1 MHSFLQDIRY
11 GLRMLAKAPGITL
24 AAIFA
29 FGLGIGA
36 NTATFSTANTFLLHP
51 ISFPEVDRLAMVMG
65 RAPGQTEGWSEVS
78 PADFQE
84 WRGQNHSF
92 ETLAVYDW
100 DDVNLTGVGEPL
112 KVQGFRVSANFFD
125 VLRAK
130 PALGRTF
137 VTGEDEPGRNQEVIL
152 SNGLWRRQFGSDPA
166 VIGRSI
172 HLDGKPTQI
181 IGVMADEVRFP
192 VSAELWIPLA
202 LSPPERASRSVRY
215 LNPVGRLRPGV
226 TLAHAQAELSTI
238 QNRLRGSFPDT
249 ETGWGVQAM
258 RLGDFISGPGRGYNL
273 MSLIA
278 VGFVLLIACSN
289 VANLLLARSSAR
301 QNEFA
306 IRVALGASR
315 ARLMRQVVIE
325 SVLLAIGGTV
335 VGLLLGSWWISLI
348 RLSMPPEVARYI
360 PGWSQVRLDHD
371 VFLYTLTI
379 ALIAGILAGIVPAF
393 QGTKN
398 FNQSLKE
405 AGRGGGSSRSRARFR
420 SAFVVIEVALSLVL
434 LVGAGLM
441 AKGVETLLHLN
452 FKFSPQSVLTFR
464 VALPHSRYETPQQ
477 RVAFFDSLTERLKRS
492 PGVQSSAVAIQ
503 VPFAGGNSNSFS
515 IEGQPVQPGEFHEA
529 EYNDIGASY
538 FQLLHVP
545 LADGREF
552 DDRDSADSPPV
563 AIVSEGLAKRYW
575 PGRSAVGHRVK
586 PGGEDSKERWATVV
600 GVVAEVN
607 YNPWRHDPP
616 PEIYFPFRQRPASN
630 VYMAVRT
637 TEDPKALLPV
647 VRSVVSSIDPD
658 QPIFDVYPLDH
669 VISNSII
676 GLTYVAVMMGVFGFM
691 ALVLSAVGVSGVM
704 AYAVSQRTH
713 EIGVRMAIGAR
724 PNDVLGLFIFNG
736 LKLLLL
742 GVVIGLPLAF
752 ALARLLSS
760 LLFGVQSN
768 DFTSF
773 FGGGLLL
780 AVVVFF
786 ACYIPARAATRVDPI
801 IALRYE

>member
-1 MHSFLQDIRY
+1 
-11 GLRMLAKAPGITL
+11 

-379 ALIAGILAGIVPAF
+379 ALIAGILGGIVPAF

-492 PGVQSSAVAIQ
+492 PGVQSSA
-503 VPFAGGNSNSFS
+503 
-515 IEGQPVQPGEFHEA
+515 
-529 EYNDIGASY
+529 
-538 FQLLHVP
+538 
-545 LADGREF
+545 
-552 DDRDSADSPPV
+552 
-563 AIVSEGLAKRYW
+563 
-575 PGRSAVGHRVK
+575 
-586 PGGEDSKERWATVV
+586 
-600 GVVAEVN
+600 
-607 YNPWRHDPP
+607 
-616 PEIYFPFRQRPASN
+616 
-630 VYMAVRT
+630 
-637 TEDPKALLPV
+637 
-647 VRSVVSSIDPD
+647 
-658 QPIFDVYPLDH
+658 
-669 VISNSII
+669 
-676 GLTYVAVMMGVFGFM
+676 
-691 ALVLSAVGVSGVM
+691 
-704 AYAVSQRTH
+704 
-713 EIGVRMAIGAR
+713 
-724 PNDVLGLFIFNG
+724 
-736 LKLLLL
+736 
-742 GVVIGLPLAF
+742 
-752 ALARLLSS
+752 
-760 LLFGVQSN
+760 
-768 DFTSF
+768 
-773 FGGGLLL
+773 
-780 AVVVFF
+780 
-786 ACYIPARAATRVDPI
+786 
-801 IALRYE
+801 

>member
-11 GLRMLAKAPGITL
+11 GLRMLAKASGITL

-51 ISFPEVDRLAMVMG
+51 ISFPEVERLAMVLG

-84 WRGQNHSF
+84 WRAQNHFF

-100 DDVNLTGVGEPL
+100 DDVNLTGVGEPI

-172 HLDGKPTQI
+172 HLDGKPTRI

-226 TLAHAQAELSTI
+226 TLAQAQAELNTI
-238 QNRLRGSFPDT
+238 QDRLRGWFPDT

-325 SVLLAIGGTV
+325 SLLLAIGGTV

-360 PGWSQVRLDHD
+360 PGWNQVRLDHD
-371 VFLYTLTI
+371 VFLYTLTV

-405 AGRGGGSSRSRARFR
+405 AGRGGGSSRSRTRFR
-420 SAFVVIEVALSLVL
+420 SAFIVIEVALSLVL

-464 VALPHSRYETPQQ
+464 VALPHSRYQTPQQ
-477 RVAFFDSLTERLKRS
+477 RAAFFDSLTERLKRS

-545 LADGREF
+545 LAEGREF

-563 AIVSEGLAKRYW
+563 AIVSESLAKRYW

-586 PGGEDSKERWATVV
+586 PGAEDSKERWATVV

-616 PEIYFPFRQRPASN
+616 PAIYFPFRQRPASN
-630 VYMAVRT
+630 AYMAVRT
-637 TEDPKALLPV
+637 TEDPKALLPF
-647 VRSVVSSIDPD
+647 VRSAVSSIDPD

-724 PNDVLGLFIFNG
+724 PSDVLGLFIFNG

-786 ACYIPARAATRVDPI
+786 ACYLPARAATRVDPI

>member
-51 ISFPEVDRLAMVMG
+51 ISFPEVDRLAMVMA

-84 WRGQNHSF
+84 WREQNHSF
-92 ETLAVYDW
+92 EALAAYEW
-100 DDVNLTGVGEPL
+100 DDVNLTGVSEPV
-112 KVQGFRVSANFFD
+112 KVQGFLVSANFFD

-130 PALGRTF
+130 PVLGRTF
-137 VTGEDEPGRNQEVIL
+137 VTGEDEPGRHQEVIL
-152 SNGLWRRQFGSDPA
+152 SNALWRRQFGSDPA

-172 HLDGKPTQI
+172 HLDGKPTQV

-192 VSAELWIPLA
+192 ISAELWMPLA
-202 LSPPERASRSVRY
+202 LSPQEKTSRSVRY
-215 LNPVGRLRPGV
+215 LNPIGRLRPGV
-226 TLAHAQAELSTI
+226 TRAQAQAELNTI
-238 QNRLRGSFPDT
+238 QDRLRGSFPDT

-258 RLGDFISGPGRGYNL
+258 GLGEFISGPGRGYNL

-315 ARLMRQVVIE
+315 GRLIRQVVIE
-325 SVLLAIGGTV
+325 SVLLATGGTV

-348 RLSMPPEVARYI
+348 RLNMPPEVARFI
-360 PGWSQVRLDHD
+360 PGWNNVRLDRE
-371 VFLYTLTI
+371 VFLYTLAV

-393 QGTKN
+393 QSTRN

-405 AGRGGGSSRSRARFR
+405 AGRGGGASRSRTRFR
-420 SAFVVIEVALSLVL
+420 SAFIVLEVALSLVL

-441 AKGVETLLHLN
+441 VKGVETLLHLN
-452 FKFSPQSVLTFR
+452 FKFDPQSVLTFR

-477 RVAFFDSLTERLKRS
+477 RAAFFDSLMERLNHS
-492 PGVQSSAVAIQ
+492 PGVQSSAVAIE
-503 VPFAGGNSNSFS
+503 VPFAGGNSSSFS
-515 IEGQPVQPGEFHEA
+515 IQDQPVQPGEFHEA
-529 EYNDIGASY
+529 EYNDIGSSY

-545 LADGREF
+545 LAQGRAF
-552 DDRDSADSPPV
+552 DERDSADAPPV
-563 AIVSEGLAKRYW
+563 AIVSENLAKRYW
-575 PGRSAVGHRVK
+575 PGRSAIGHRIK
-586 PGGEDSKERWATVV
+586 PGSEDSKERWATIV
-600 GVVAEVN
+600 GVVAEIN

-616 PEIYFPFRQRPASN
+616 PAIYFPFRQRPASN

-637 TEDPKALLPV
+637 SGDPKALLPV
-647 VRSVVSSIDPD
+647 VRSAVSSIDPD

-676 GLTYVAVMMGVFGFM
+676 GFTYVAVMMGVFGFM

-704 AYAVSQRTH
+704 AYAVSQRIH

-724 PNDVLGLFIFNG
+724 PRDVLSLFIFNG

-752 ALARLLSS
+752 GLARLLSS

-773 FGGGLLL
+773 FGGALLL